1 MLDGKTFR
9 QMLDKFL
16 ISPAGQ
22 NARVQ
27 IQLPNGQHM
36 DIKEISLLENRLLS
50 YIGKIS
56 YGLYL
61 YQGIFLKT
69 GPSGI
74 LAIQQFP
81 LNIFLTFIVAII
93 SYEFIEK
100 PILRYKKRFR

>member
-36 DIKEISLLENRLLS
+36 DIKEISLLENRLLGARETNRLVLVAQAQS
-50 YIGKIS
+50 TRMGKIIGK
-56 YGLYL
+56 L
-61 YQGIFLKT
+61 
-69 GPSGI
+69 
-74 LAIQQFP
+74 
-81 LNIFLTFIVAII
+81 
-93 SYEFIEK
+93 
-100 PILRYKKRFR
+100 